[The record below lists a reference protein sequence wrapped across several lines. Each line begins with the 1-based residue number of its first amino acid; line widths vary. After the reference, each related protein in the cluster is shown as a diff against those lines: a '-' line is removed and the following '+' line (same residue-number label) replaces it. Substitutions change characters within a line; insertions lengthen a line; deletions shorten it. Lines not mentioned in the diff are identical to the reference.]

1 MKKLIVVLWCTAFS
15 LFSPVIAGAEET
27 PKNLIL
33 LMDVSGSMK
42 GLNLLATQNAAVELV
57 KEMDPASKLEIYSFG
72 KEATL
77 LQPLTSNKEL
87 LTLALQR
94 IVSAGYT
101 SLYDSI
107 IQVVSRASTIN
118 SGIIVFTDGKDSTST
133 STLKE
138 VLSVLTDKKI
148 SIHFVTYKVEAKE
161 FESLST
167 IAKNSNGQVFN
178 VTEIA
183 QLIPAFQEAGRE
195 IIDVEQVNAQ
205 PQSKTPYILGIA
217 SSILSFFTI
226 SLLRRSRNREREYG
240 RVEELLE
247 GYSVDKSESIAER
260 QSALTRNTRS
270 ILERTVGEIDFL
282 LPPTSNTRVRIA
294 VITSLYLTLLS
305 LLAISALPILLAIPC
320 ATVLLLFALRFYI
333 QSKRETV
340 LKEFETD
347 LPSAL
352 KIIAAGLGSGLS
364 FLQALESFS
373 SETPSEVGRQFRRA
387 LGEIQMGTPTD
398 KALLGVAQRMK
409 SKDLEWAVFA
419 FTVQREVGGS
429 LARILRT
436 TAETI
441 DSRSDIRREVR
452 TLSAEGRLSSYI
464 LMMLP
469 VGILVFLLFT
479 RPNFISVFWSEPI
492 GNAMIFT
499 VFIFMAF
506 AWLWIRRLIR
516 IEV

>member
-1 MKKLIVVLWCTAFS
+1 
-15 LFSPVIAGAEET
+15 
-27 PKNLIL
+27 
-33 LMDVSGSMK
+33 
-42 GLNLLATQNAAVELV
+42 
-57 KEMDPASKLEIYSFG
+57 
-72 KEATL
+72 
-77 LQPLTSNKEL
+77 
-87 LTLALQR
+87 
-94 IVSAGYT
+94 
-101 SLYDSI
+101 
-107 IQVVSRASTIN
+107 
-118 SGIIVFTDGKDSTST
+118 
-133 STLKE
+133 
-138 VLSVLTDKKI
+138 
-148 SIHFVTYKVEAKE
+148 
-161 FESLST
+161 
-167 IAKNSNGQVFN
+167 
-178 VTEIA
+178 

-479 RPNFISVFWSEPI
+479 RPNFISVFWNEPI